1 MRTHHRQ
8 RSRRGLAPAAG
19 LATVALSVCLAGCSQ
34 SAATHQP
41 YKPAKVGPA
50 TAAGVKPVTFTAEGA
65 RRIGLATSA
74 VTNANGSL
82 VVDYTALIYDSA
94 GGSWVYTIPEPLTY
108 LRTAV
113 KVSTVEQ
120 HRAFLAAGPLV
131 GTPVVTTGAA
141 QIFGEELGISGKH

>member
-1 MRTHHRQ
+1 MRTHRLQ
-8 RSRRGLAPAAG
+8 RSRQGLASAAG
-19 LATVALSVCLAGCSQ
+19 LAAVTLSVCLAGCSE
-34 SAATHQP
+34 STATHQP

-74 VTNANGSL
+74 VANASGSL

-108 LRTAV
+108 LRTSV
-113 KVSTVEQ
+113 KISTVDRN
-120 HRAFLAAGPLV
+120 RAFLADGPVV

-141 QIFGEELGISGKH
+141 QLYGEELGISGKH